1 MPLISGSS
9 GTTLGNV
16 GSVTGT
22 PSAGQVVVATS
33 GTAASWQDPIG
44 KQYDYVQITSNVVV
58 SGSSVAQTTVI
69 TGTSV
74 TYDGATRIKVE
85 FYAPILEAGAAAAA
99 SLTIE
104 LWDGGTDLCE
114 LCGVTTP
121 AAAIMDTLGYGCVF
135 ITPSSGA
142 HQYIVK
148 GYRSNANGTV
158 VAGTGASAGFAP
170 AFLRITKA

>member
-58 SGSSVAQTTVI
+58 SGSSVAQITVI

-74 TYDGATRIKVE
+74 TYDGSTRVRLE
-85 FYAPILEAGAAAAA
+85 FYAPIVEAGAASAA
-99 SLTIE
+99 SVTIE
-104 LWDGGTDLCE
+104 LWDGGTDLCD
-114 LCGVTTP
+114 LGGVTTP
-121 AAAIMDTLGYGCVF
+121 AAAVMDAPFYACIFL
-135 ITPSSGA
+135 TPTAAA
-142 HQYIVK
+142 HQYIIK
-148 GYRSNANGTV
+148 AFRSNANGLV
-158 VAGTGASAGFAP
+158 AAGTGTGTGFAP